1 MATRSDSAG
10 LEKAYLLDMLPA
22 EAGHVLEI
30 GCGGGRLTRRL
41 LDRARSVTG
50 IDLPDA
56 LDAVAF
62 DDMPHAQCLAAS
74 AIELPFRDACFDGT
88 IFALSF

>member
-22 EAGHVLEI
+22 EVGHVLEI
-30 GCGGGRLTRRL
+30 GCGDGRLTRKV
-41 LDRARSVTG
+41 LDRAKSVVG
-50 IDLPDA
+50 IDLTDA
-56 LDAVAF
+56 LDPAAF

-74 AIELPFRDACFDGT
+74 AIELPFRDACFDGA